1 MRTDKHIVAD
11 SDVTQYTREG
21 PDLDAAPYG
30 GVTLTGGISRYA
42 SCPQYHTSE
51 DVTVITDYRCLAN
64 DRAMPM
70 VQDEST
76 ANLASW
82 VDFRARQ
89 ELSTRG
95 DQERGSLQRS
105 LRIAFRCAS
114 QAHDEGSIPFARSSI
129 SGLSSGLARFS
140 QIAGGR
146 FGGRFR
152 IPKLP
157 SSRPAAGTRRTTDA
171 HARPPCRLLG
181 NPRYWGGCKKSNIGN
196 LSRRTAANR

>member
-114 QAHDEGSIPFARSSI
+114 QTQHVGKPVVQHCLERAVAKRNVGCPSLCGWILAGECLQVFLAPT
-129 SGLSSGLARFS
+129 SGFLEHRMSDYPLH
-140 QIAGGR
+140 Q
-146 FGGRFR
+146 
-152 IPKLP
+152 
-157 SSRPAAGTRRTTDA
+157 
-171 HARPPCRLLG
+171 LG
-181 NPRYWGGCKKSNIGN
+181 
-196 LSRRTAANR
+196 

>member
-70 VQDEST
+70 VQMNRLPILHLGWISAPDRSFPREET
-76 ANLASW
+76 
-82 VDFRARQ
+82 RAR
-89 ELSTRG
+89 
-95 DQERGSLQRS
+95 
-105 LRIAFRCAS
+105 
-114 QAHDEGSIPFARSSI
+114 
-129 SGLSSGLARFS
+129 
-140 QIAGGR
+140 
-146 FGGRFR
+146 
-152 IPKLP
+152 
-157 SSRPAAGTRRTTDA
+157 
-171 HARPPCRLLG
+171 
-181 NPRYWGGCKKSNIGN
+181 
-196 LSRRTAANR
+196 

>member
-89 ELSTRG
+89 ELSTRRPG
-95 DQERGSLQRS
+95 
-105 LRIAFRCAS
+105 
-114 QAHDEGSIPFARSSI
+114 AR
-129 SGLSSGLARFS
+129 
-140 QIAGGR
+140 
-146 FGGRFR
+146 
-152 IPKLP
+152 
-157 SSRPAAGTRRTTDA
+157 
-171 HARPPCRLLG
+171 
-181 NPRYWGGCKKSNIGN
+181 
-196 LSRRTAANR
+196 